1 MTMWE
6 KNEQGNLV
14 GSIETPMAVGIV
26 GGASKVHPV
35 AQANLAILGVE
46 SAQELAGVIAASGL
60 AQNLGALRALATR
73 GIQAGH
79 MKLHSRNMAVSAGAV
94 GDEIEIIARRLQT
107 VEGPKTQ
114 TVVGQLLEALR
125 NE

>member
-1 MTMWE
+1 
-6 KNEQGNLV
+6 
-14 GSIETPMAVGIV
+14 MAVGIV

-46 SAQELAGVIAASGL
+46 SAQELAGIVVAAGL
-60 AQNLGALRALATR
+60 SQNLGALRALSTK

-79 MKLHSRNMAVSAGAV
+79 MKLHARNMAVSAGAE
-94 GDEIEIIARRLQT
+94 GKEIEIVAARLQQAS
-107 VEGPKTQ
+107 GPKTQ
-114 TVVGQLLEALR
+114 TLVGELLQKLR

>member
-1 MTMWE
+1 MTKWSRDE
-6 KNEQGNLV
+6 NGNLV

-26 GGASKVHPV
+26 GGASNVHP
-35 AQANLAILGVE
+35 AARANLAILGVE
-46 SAQELAGVIAASGL
+46 SAKELAGVMAAAGL
-60 AQNLGALRALATR
+60 AQNLGAMRALATS

-94 GDEIEIIARRLQT
+94 GEEIELVATRVQAHN
-107 VEGPKTQ
+107 GPKTQ
-114 TVVGQLLEALR
+114 TTVKKILEELR